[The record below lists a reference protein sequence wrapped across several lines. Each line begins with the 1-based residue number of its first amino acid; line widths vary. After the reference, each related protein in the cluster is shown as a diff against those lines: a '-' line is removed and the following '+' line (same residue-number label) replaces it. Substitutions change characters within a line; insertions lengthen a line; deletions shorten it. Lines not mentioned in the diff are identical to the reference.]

1 MKMKM
6 SEVLIVAAAAVI
18 IGTLFP
24 IGLLGDE

>member
-6 SEVLIVAAAAVI
+6 GDVLRLAAAAVI
-18 IGTLFP
+18 IGALFP